1 MIGRFY
7 LKEFLTFKEAE
18 TEFKKGLNVFTGPS
32 GSGKSIFMKSI
43 LSSFALD
50 NVDAN
55 VCESEVDWKIDEETY
70 GIENEDT
77 NIFKQL
83 KKDKTSYFIN
93 NQKVSKSTIEKI
105 CSENIRHLSLKD
117 YRDFEESSLLSLLD
131 ERINKI
137 EPKHFENIKKHS
149 EIYSEYKNV
158 LTELKDIESQEKK
171 LSELKEFAEFEIS
184 KINSINPKIDEDEE
198 LSEIKKQLSKKEKI
212 KESINLSEEIFNFE
226 NKVLNTLNLLEVDT
240 AFFDDT
246 MNEVRSLFDNAL
258 SKLDDLENVDIE
270 EVLNRISDIS
280 ELKKRFGS
288 IEEALIYK
296 NNKMIEL
303 ESYQNI
309 EYSKS
314 ELIKKLN
321 LLEIEINNSSKTLS
335 KIRENHIKST
345 LKKLNEYL
353 TMLYLRP
360 AIFDIEKISVNQT
373 GEDKIIIG
381 LENTKIDK
389 ISSGEFNRLRLAIL
403 ALKAESMDKEN
414 GVLML
419 DEIDANLSGEE
430 SMSVAKVLRHLATKY
445 QIFVISHQPQLTSMG
460 DNHFLIMKDT
470 KSNESKIKE
479 LNEEERINEIAR
491 IISGDSISNEAK
503 MFAKDLF
510 LKSRKS

>member
-7 LKEFLTFKEAE
+7 LKEFLTFKEVE

-32 GSGKSIFMKSI
+32 GSGKSIFMKSV

-50 NVDAN
+50 NVEAN
-55 VCESEVDWKIDEETY
+55 VCESEVDWKIDEEIY
-70 GIENEDT
+70 GIENEDM

-137 EPKHFENIKKHS
+137 DSNHYLKIQKHS
-149 EIYSEYKNV
+149 EIYIEYKNV
-158 LTELKDIESQEKK
+158 LKELSEIESQEKK
-171 LSELKEFAEFEIS
+171 LSELKEFAEYEIS
-184 KINSINPKIDEDEE
+184 KINSINPKLNEDEE
-198 LSEIKKQLSKKEKI
+198 LSEIKKQVSKKEKI
-212 KESINLSEEIFNFE
+212 KESIILSEEIFNFE
-226 NKVLNTLNLLEVDT
+226 KKVTNTLNLLEIDT
-240 AFFDDT
+240 SFFDYA
-246 MNEVRSLFDNAL
+246 MNEVRNVFNNAL
-258 SKLDDLENVDIE
+258 EKLENLENLDIE

-288 IEEALIYK
+288 IEECLIYR
-296 NNKMIEL
+296 NNKITEL

-314 ELIKKLN
+314 ELIKKLK
-321 LLEIEINNSSKTLS
+321 LLEIEINNSSKSLTDIRKKYIKPTL
-335 KIRENHIKST
+335 N
-345 LKKLNEYL
+345 KLNEYL

-360 AIFDIEKISVNQT
+360 AIFDMEKINVTQN

-430 SMSVAKVLRHLATKY
+430 SMSVAKVLKHLATKY

-460 DNHFLIMKDT
+460 DTHFLITKDL

-479 LNEEERINEIAR
+479 LNQDERINEIAR

-503 MFAKDLF
+503 MFAKNLF
-510 LKSRKS
+510 LKSSK